1 MTYDELKEVIADWAN
16 RQDLQP
22 QIPLFIK
29 LTEARLKR
37 DLRDRVRMVRRA
49 EAMVY
54 GEYFPLPCDWVST
67 ERVVADG
74 RILRLV
80 DSFNIERVEL
90 FTGPKYYRH
99 SGDQL
104 QLLPATD
111 VSESD
116 PIRFEMEY
124 LAFPEEL
131 SDKNPSNW
139 VLTTYPDLYIYGAML
154 QIAPYLQDDARIP
167 VWSQAYGE
175 AVSAA
180 NTASEK
186 SSGSGSGL
194 RLQRHGVA

>member
-1 MTYDELKEVIADWAN
+1 MDYSRLKEVIADWSN
-16 RQDLQP
+16 RADLSE
-22 QIPLFIK
+22 QIPVFIE

-37 DLRDRVRMVRRA
+37 DLRDKVRMTQRA

-54 GEYFPLPCDWVST
+54 GEYFPLPCDWCETIKVI
-67 ERVVADG
+67 ADDSV
-74 RILRLV
+74 LRLA

-90 FTGPKYYRH
+90 YSGPKYYRH

-104 QLLPATD
+104 QLLPGTNI
-111 VSESD
+111 SESD

-124 LAFPEEL
+124 LAFPEAL
-131 SDKNPSNW
+131 SDSNPSNW
-139 VLTTYPDLYIYGAML
+139 VLQTYPDLYIYGAML

-167 VWSQAYGE
+167 VWTQAYGE

-180 NTASEK
+180 NVASAK
-186 SSGSGSGL
+186 ASGSGSAL

>member
-1 MTYDELKEVIADWAN
+1 MTYNELKEVIADFAN
-16 RQDLQP
+16 RQDLQA

-37 DLRDRVRMVRRA
+37 DLRDEVRMTKRA

-67 ERVVADG
+67 SKVIAGNRV
-74 RILRLV
+74 LRLA

-90 FTGPKYYRH
+90 SGGPKYYRH

-124 LAFPEEL
+124 LEFPEPL
-131 SDKNPSNW
+131 SEQNQSNW
-139 VLTTYPDLYIYGAML
+139 VLNTYPDLYIYGAML
-154 QIAPYLQDDARIP
+154 QVAPYLQDDARIQI
-167 VWSQAYGE
+167 WERAYGE

-180 NTASEK
+180 NVASVK
-186 SSGSGSGL
+186 AAGSGSAL

>member
-1 MTYDELKEVIADWAN
+1 MTYDELKEVIADFAN
-16 RQDLQP
+16 RQDLQA

-37 DLRDRVRMVRRA
+37 DLRDEVRMTKRA

-54 GEYFPLPCDWVST
+54 GEFFPLPCDWVST
-67 ERVVADG
+67 KRVMADS

-80 DSFNIERVEL
+80 DGFNIERVEL
-90 FTGPKYYRH
+90 SGGPKYYRH
-99 SGDQL
+99 AGEQL

-124 LAFPEEL
+124 LAFPEAL
-131 SDKNPSNW
+131 SDDSPSNW
-139 VLTTYPDLYIYGAML
+139 VLNTYPDLYIYGAML

-167 VWSQAYGE
+167 VWTQAYGE

-180 NTASEK
+180 NV
-186 SSGSGSGL
+186 SSSKAAGSGSAL

>member
-1 MTYDELKEVIADWAN
+1 MNYSKLKEVIADWAN
-16 RQDLQP
+16 RGDLES
-22 QIPLFIK
+22 QIPVFIE

-37 DLRDRVRMVRRA
+37 DLRDKVRMTQRA

-54 GEYFPLPCDWVST
+54 GEYFPLPCNWVET
-67 ERVVADG
+67 VKVIADG
-74 RILRLV
+74 RILRLA

-90 FTGPKYYRH
+90 YSGPKYYRH

-124 LAFPEEL
+124 LEFPEPL
-131 SDKNPSNW
+131 SEQNQSNW
-139 VLTTYPDLYIYGAML
+139 VLNTYPDLYIYGAML
-154 QIAPYLQDDARIP
+154 QVAPYLQDDARIQI
-167 VWSQAYGE
+167 WERAYGE

-180 NTASEK
+180 NVASVK
-186 SSGSGSGL
+186 AAGSGSAL